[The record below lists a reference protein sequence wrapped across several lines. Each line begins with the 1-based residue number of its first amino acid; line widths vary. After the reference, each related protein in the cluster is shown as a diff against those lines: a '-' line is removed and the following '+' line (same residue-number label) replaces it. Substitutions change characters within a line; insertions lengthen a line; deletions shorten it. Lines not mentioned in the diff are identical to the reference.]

1 MVLVM
6 PTCFSCNNSNIFSK
20 IDEKVT
26 EHDFTLKLIKCEK
39 CSLIFLE
46 EPPSSDLLSKM
57 YTDDTFYD
65 NSTKSDEEEINARNG
80 ILEYGIE
87 SAIRDSGK
95 LLDAGCAK
103 GHLLVAASRK
113 GWDAYGIEYNKHYV
127 DYGNTKLG
135 TKISQ
140 GELMNVLESMKQK
153 FDVII
158 LWHTLHN
165 VVQPRELLMKLK
177 EKLSPNGIIA
187 LQVPDYEK
195 LGNSIV
201 GAHHISYFT
210 RESMINLIENSG
222 LKLLSYDYDNT
233 NKFISVRLRN

>member
-1 MVLVM
+1 M
-6 PTCFSCNNSNIFSK
+6 PSCFSCKNSKNFTK
-20 IDEKVT
+20 IDEKIT
-26 EHDFTLKLIKCEK
+26 EHGFTLKLIKCEN

-46 EPPSSDLLSKM
+46 EPPSSEVLSKM
-57 YTDDTFYD
+57 YTEDTFYD
-65 NSTKSDEEEINARNG
+65 KSTKSDDEEINARNG

-87 SAIRDSGK
+87 SSIRDSGK

-140 GELMNVLESMKQK
+140 GELMNVLDSTKHK

-158 LWHTLHN
+158 LWHTLEH
-165 VVQPRELLMKLK
+165 VVQPRELLIKLK
-177 EKLSPNGIIA
+177 EKLSNNGIIA

-195 LGNSIV
+195 LGDSIV

-210 RESMINLIENSG
+210 RDSMINLIKNSG

-233 NKFISVRLRN
+233 NKFISVRVRS